1 VKKVEP
7 DNSNGSCEAAFKNA
21 QEDPNRRLHETLPAM
36 YAQWWANNQQAELEN
51 HLAEQDE
58 FEIVATSI
66 NRKRNSSHLSEDME
80 QAVADDK
87 ATSIWKKNSRDQQ
100 KQDFLSEFRSLLSN
114 NFKTKKDALNHV
126 NSALKTKEL
135 KTRVGYSAFYNY
147 NWLQGVTKKPKF
159 LNERGVKACME
170 SIVDGL

>member
-1 VKKVEP
+1 MVTPNPLHSSTVANYLILWSHTVATWNPSILHGIRIVKKVEP

-87 ATSIWKKNSRDQQ
+87 ATSIWKKNSRGIN
-100 KQDFLSEFRSLLSN
+100 RSRI
-114 NFKTKKDALNHV
+114 F
-126 NSALKTKEL
+126 
-135 KTRVGYSAFYNY
+135 
-147 NWLQGVTKKPKF
+147 F
-159 LNERGVKACME
+159 LNSDLYC
-170 SIVDGL
+170 GLISRQRKML